1 MLKTKFLFWTL
12 GSVWLEMWKSER
24 IENGERIEKFL
35 VFACGV
41 WFKSIEWRIEN
52 IICINL
58 LSCP

>member
-35 VFACGV
+35 VFSHGV
-41 WFKSIEWRIEN
+41 WFESKKLER
-52 IICINL
+52 
-58 LSCP
+58 